1 MSEARISPRAGQEA
15 DELRGD
21 EALCPMHRSLPMT
34 QAACLDETGN
44 LSSKS
49 CGLGLGLGSTW
60 RGFES
65 GFEGELGEQRSCPLR
80 PWVRVRGG
88 TEDPQRRA
96 PGVSAAGSA
105 AAAKLF
111 QLCPTLCD
119 PIDDSLPG
127 SPSWICMVV

>member
-1 MSEARISPRAGQEA
+1 M
-15 DELRGD
+15 GD

-65 GFEGELGEQRSCPLR
+65 GFEAE
-80 PWVRVRGG
+80 
-88 TEDPQRRA
+88 
-96 PGVSAAGSA
+96 
-105 AAAKLF
+105 
-111 QLCPTLCD
+111 
-119 PIDDSLPG
+119 
-127 SPSWICMVV
+127 

>member
-1 MSEARISPRAGQEA
+1 MDGWGFILVLEEVSEARISHRAGQEA
-15 DELRGD
+15 GDELGGWCGGD

-49 CGLGLGLGSTW
+49 FWLRLGSTW

-65 GFEGELGEQRSCPLR
+65 GFEAEWGEQRSCLLR

-88 TEDPQRRA
+88 AEDPQR
-96 PGVSAAGSA
+96 
-105 AAAKLF
+105 
-111 QLCPTLCD
+111 
-119 PIDDSLPG
+119 
-127 SPSWICMVV
+127 